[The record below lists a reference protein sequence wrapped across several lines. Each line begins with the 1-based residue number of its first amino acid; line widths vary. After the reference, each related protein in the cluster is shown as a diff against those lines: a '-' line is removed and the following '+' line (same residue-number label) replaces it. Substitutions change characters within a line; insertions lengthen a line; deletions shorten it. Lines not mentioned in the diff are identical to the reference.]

1 MFVLAKLTVDSQ
13 TLKVYCKA
21 VPDTRY
27 DELEAAFRSMG
38 FETYLIAKKKELF
51 NTQTL
56 VDLQGKNDR
65 AYEVGFYFSDKPQ
78 RKSAKEGWP
87 ASPQENLERLKN
99 AGVPMDRGIPK
110 CYRCGGKSR
119 IFQLWSLQ
127 PCLKTRTID
136 TDLFRHRAW
145 TYGERL

>member
-1 MFVLAKLTVDSQ
+1 MLFVPAKLTINSQ
-13 TLKVYCKA
+13 ALKVYCKA

-65 AYEVGFYFSDKPQ
+65 AFEVGFYFSDKPQ

-87 ASPQENLERLKN
+87 ESPQENLERLKN

-110 CYRCGGKSR
+110 CNRCGGKSR
-119 IFQLWSLQ
+119 TFQLWSLQ
-127 PCLKTRTID
+127 PLPKSQDC
-136 TDLFRHRAW
+136 
-145 TYGERL
+145 